1 MADLQSATLAWTEKL
16 GDHMCSRTGIIALNL
31 GLFSVAACSD
41 GGKNGGGTA
50 DAGTGGTLTVA
61 TYNLGLLGSV
71 GFVEERAPLATA
83 AAAGL
88 EADVLCVQ
96 EVWEQA
102 HWDTLVAANEQTR
115 PHTLRLAAEPGVMG
129 KCAPDQFNPLQA
141 CAEPACGGS
150 ASLVTCVLSACGEY
164 VAPLGTGCTDCLLQN
179 APSGDFAAIRAA
191 CVGTGM
197 AQGTPAPEDRSY
209 VSGGSYGI
217 GLLSAKPFAATDEK
231 RLDASTVRRGILY
244 GRLDDTPIGTVH
256 VFCTHLAAI
265 LPGLAYEGSYG
276 DFVGENA
283 AHADALI
290 AWAEEKAGKDG
301 KVILLGDFNSGPAQ
315 GDIEA
320 SVPENYAKFPKAG
333 FDDAFLAG
341 ANAACTFCSSNPL
354 VLSGDTAINA
364 DIDHILT
371 RGIDEPI
378 SAERV
383 LDELVTIDAPG
394 PDGGAGTEQREVGLS
409 DHFGLRASIGD

>member
-1 MADLQSATLAWTEKL
+1 
-16 GDHMCSRTGIIALNL
+16 MCSKMGSVAIIFCAAL
-31 GLFSVAACSD
+31 SAACSEGAKD
-41 GGKNGGGTA
+41 DDTG
-50 DAGTGGTLTVA
+50 DAGPGGTLTAA

-71 GFVEERAPLATA
+71 GFVKERAPLTTA
-83 AAAGL
+83 AAAGI
-88 EADVLCVQ
+88 EADLLCVQ

-102 HWDTLVAANEQTR
+102 HWDALVVANEADR
-115 PHTLRLAAEPGVMG
+115 PHTLRLDPEPGVMG

-150 ASLVTCVLSACGEY
+150 PDLVTCVLSSCGEY

-191 CVGTGM
+191 CVGTGA
-197 AQGTPAPEDRSY
+197 AQGMPAPEDRSY

-217 GLLSAKPFAATDEK
+217 GLFSTKPFAATDEK

-276 DFVGENA
+276 DFKGENA
-283 AHADALI
+283 AHAETLI

-301 KVILLGDFNSGPAQ
+301 KVILLGDLNNGPA
-315 GDIEA
+315 GEGIEA
-320 SVPENYAKFPKAG
+320 SVPDNYAKFPKAG
-333 FDDAFLAG
+333 FDNAFLAG
-341 ANAACTFCSSNPL
+341 PSASCTFCSSNPL
-354 VLSGDTAINA
+354 VLGGDTAVDA
-364 DIDHILT
+364 TIDHVLT
-371 RGIDEPI
+371 RGIKAPI
-378 SAERV
+378 SSERV
-383 LDELVTIDAPG
+383 LDEPVTIEVNA
-394 PDGGAGTEQREVGLS
+394 PDGGVGTGQREVGLS
-409 DHFGLRASIGD
+409 DHFGLRATIGD